1 MPPERPVKAP
11 SGTHNNSDL
20 LVWACYQCGG
30 FDQWIDVEE
39 LYLKA
44 FELAPAR
51 LAWRTRGDL
60 PDYKKCAKALQ
71 ELEDPKRSDHLG
83 LVAKQTQYL
92 RKLTPAGKEWC
103 EKYRE
108 ALSALY
114 GGGAVPASSSQD
126 PAKLIRHVESTMA
139 FGHFKRTRAVDCEL
153 WQVAEALRCL
163 VDSSQSTW
171 MARIDALTSAAERT
185 SRADAL
191 QFANAL
197 RESLPQRKDFTS
209 LAG

>member
-1 MPPERPVKAP
+1 MPPDRP
-11 SGTHNNSDL
+11 
-20 LVWACYQCGG
+20 
-30 FDQWIDVEE
+30 
-39 LYLKA
+39 LKA

-103 EKYRE
+103 QNYRE

-114 GGGAVPASSSQD
+114 GGAAVPASSSQD

-139 FGHFKRTRAVDCEL
+139 FGHFKRTGAVDCEL
-153 WQVAEALRCL
+153 WQIAEALRCL

-171 MARIDALTSAAERT
+171 MGRIDSLTSAAERT